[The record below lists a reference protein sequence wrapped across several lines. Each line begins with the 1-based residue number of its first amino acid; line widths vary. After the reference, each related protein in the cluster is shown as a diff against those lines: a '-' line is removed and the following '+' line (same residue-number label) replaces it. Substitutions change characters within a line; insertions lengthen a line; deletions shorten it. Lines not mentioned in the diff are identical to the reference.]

1 MYSYQ
6 NNVYAFVG
14 IHIFESLCYLNDE
27 IRVLKY
33 VSHVDIFLY
42 VSVIT
47 LCKLYQMKNE
57 FWDLIPYIK
66 LGIKNNDIDK
76 QFNTALNIRQYK
88 LFMLFM
94 INKFSIIWTT

>member
-14 IHIFESLCYLNDE
+14 IHIFENLCYLNDE

-66 LGIKNNDIDK
+66 LGI
-76 QFNTALNIRQYK
+76 TALNIKQYK

>member
-14 IHIFESLCYLNDE
+14 IHIFENLCYLNDE

-66 LGIKNNDIDK
+66 LGIKNCVEY
-76 QFNTALNIRQYK
+76 QTV
-88 LFMLFM
+88 
-94 INKFSIIWTT
+94 